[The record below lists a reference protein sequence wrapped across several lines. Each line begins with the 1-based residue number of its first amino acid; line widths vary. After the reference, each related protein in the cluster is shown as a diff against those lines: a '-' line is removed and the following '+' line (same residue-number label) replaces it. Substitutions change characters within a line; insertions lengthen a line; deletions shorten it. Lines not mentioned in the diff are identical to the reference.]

1 MQLRKSVLGQ
11 SLVAHKALSKMAV
24 FCFYFLHII
33 YPAAISSLFT
43 SIFIVFPYAYIIYIG
58 DMHSIHTD
66 K

>member
-33 YPAAISSLFT
+33 YPAAISLFT
-43 SIFIVFPYAYIIYIG
+43 RIFIVFPYAYIIYIG